1 MLFSCVPLAL
11 NIYKIR
17 NLNLQLKYF
26 LYFWKYIISSFINGN
41 GDRSVLT
48 LGSLCLVCCGQDT
61 VLFLVYWFW
70 WLFFND
76 SKHFSFRMAHMFPDC
91 VGEVDVISD
100 AECIKK
106 LLKLPY
112 QPNGTVSIV
121 FLMTFFYKHIC
132 SRLKSLKKTKKNLKF
147 FFTYHL

>member
-1 MLFSCVPLAL
+1 
-11 NIYKIR
+11 
-17 NLNLQLKYF
+17 
-26 LYFWKYIISSFINGN
+26 
-41 GDRSVLT
+41 
-48 LGSLCLVCCGQDT
+48 
-61 VLFLVYWFW
+61 
-70 WLFFND
+70 
-76 SKHFSFRMAHMFPDC
+76 MAHMFPDC